1 MEDLKSTI
9 ERVYEERVENLEQW
23 TNTVEEEERTVSAI
37 DSVLEEQKRALDAW
51 EAAIKERENDL
62 AVKEGISALVFNA
75 ADAKTRKEL
84 INTWIAERETSEKR
98 RKEAT
103 STNNQLKNQMASL
116 VNTTKTLK
124 EKYNKYYRRS
134 AILNMQYINNKRDYE
149 ASQFWVYT
157 NNA

>member
-84 INTWIAERETSEKR
+84 INTWIAERETSEK
-98 RKEAT
+98 KKKG
-103 STNNQLKNQMASL
+103 SNLYQ
-116 VNTTKTLK
+116 
-124 EKYNKYYRRS
+124 
-134 AILNMQYINNKRDYE
+134 
-149 ASQFWVYT
+149 
-157 NNA
+157 

>member
-75 ADAKTRKEL
+75 ADAKTRKR
-84 INTWIAERETSEKR
+84 IDKYVDSRKETSEKEE
-98 RKEAT
+98 RK
-103 STNNQLKNQMASL
+103 QPLP
-116 VNTTKTLK
+116 
-124 EKYNKYYRRS
+124 
-134 AILNMQYINNKRDYE
+134 IIN
-149 ASQFWVYT
+149 
-157 NNA
+157 

>member
-51 EAAIKERENDL
+51 EAAIKERD
-62 AVKEGISALVFNA
+62 NA

-103 STNNQLKNQMASL
+103 STNNQLKNQMSSL